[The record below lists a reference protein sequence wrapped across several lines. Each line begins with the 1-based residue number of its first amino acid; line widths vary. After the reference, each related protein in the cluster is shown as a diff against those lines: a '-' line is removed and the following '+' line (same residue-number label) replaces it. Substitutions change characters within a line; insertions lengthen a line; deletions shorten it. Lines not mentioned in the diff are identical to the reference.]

1 MTTDTDT
8 DYILVLYLLLVLV
21 VNTNSKR
28 AWCAHFTEEVE
39 VFYRY
44 VGA

>member
-8 DYILVLYLLLVLV
+8 DYILVLV